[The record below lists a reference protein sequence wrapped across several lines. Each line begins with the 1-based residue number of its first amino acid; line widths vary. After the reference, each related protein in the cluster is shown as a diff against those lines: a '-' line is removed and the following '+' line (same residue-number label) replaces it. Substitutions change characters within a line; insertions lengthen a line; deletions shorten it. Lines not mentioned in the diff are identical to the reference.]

1 LNMGRPITVRHTGSE
16 GDLCDSLACLRKS
29 RSRPSG
35 VLVPM
40 QLGRAGGHFPHPG
53 RAPPF
58 VHASERRRVQASG
71 ARPGRSASAASGP
84 ARTTGIP
91 DQCRREGGWRA
102 GRLELVS
109 SGRLY
114 MPWPF
119 VRCAAQVACAAQAS
133 LPVPGRHRWRSDAIR
148 SRSRQRPARTAW
160 RRSRVVL
167 RRSWAVIGARAGAA
181 GALRRPAR
189 QRLRPSMARG
199 RARACRRPR
208 GSRPP
213 TSRPRPQGDR

>member
-1 LNMGRPITVRHTGSE
+1 VGFVDKQQPRPPLLQGDTSAGTPAKSPFDLFGRCRLHVDAGATR
-16 GDLCDSLACLRKS
+16 AS
-29 RSRPSG
+29 RTLSPWTICERGVRPSADD
-35 VLVPM
+35 
-40 QLGRAGGHFPHPG
+40 RN
-53 RAPPF
+53 
-58 VHASERRRVQASG
+58 
-71 ARPGRSASAASGP
+71 
-84 ARTTGIP
+84 P
-91 DQCRREGGWRA
+91 DQCRREGGWSSSRA
-102 GRLELVS
+102 RLERASVHALAVRALRS
-109 SGRLY
+109 PGCVRGSGFTARARPPP
-114 MPWPF
+114 MAK
-119 VRCAAQVACAAQAS
+119 RCN
-133 LPVPGRHRWRSDAIR
+133 R

-167 RRSWAVIGARAGAA
+167 RRSRAVIGARAGAA